1 MKKSSQ
7 TKKHLKSEKEHKKSI
22 ALIQIAAT
30 HSQKIKK
37 NIILLLK
44 EQGLPGSTKN
54 VDAILSLQCHI
65 ANTRQNRLLKS
76 INSRVSKPLSFL
88 PKALENCVIPKA
100 FQTIQGRLDH
110 LRHTAITKLAKYSF
124 RYGAPGGTDFCVT
137 YAEQSS
143 DVGYTVTLDKNYD
156 IYRGAYKGWG
166 ANIDLHKI
174 CVPRHWRT
182 RVQKKNLAFLGG
194 MLTLDVNPMQSPPGI
209 ELYAAVWAVQER
221 GYSVKTVRGFIAV
234 SDLQHF
240 HADSV
245 DSAIAGV
252 MKKCRVVDRS
262 AEVLSS
268 MSLAVDAF
276 IAQYGAFN
284 IDVSLNDARKS
295 GSCEYGIRSW
305 CERVGID
312 INRGSVPMAE
322 LLAGFKQHPLTEVR
336 AATLY
341 AVRRRART
349 SSCYTK

>member
-1 MKKSSQ
+1 MTKLSQ
-7 TKKHLKSEKEHKKSI
+7 TKKHLISEKEYKKSI
-22 ALIQIAAT
+22 ALIKIAAS
-30 HSQKIKK
+30 HSQKVKK

-44 EQGLPGSTKN
+44 DRGLAGSVKN
-54 VDAILSLQCHI
+54 VNAILSLQCDI
-65 ANTRQNRLLKS
+65 AHTRQNRLLKS
-76 INSRVSKPLSFL
+76 INSRINKPLSFL
-88 PKALENCVIPKA
+88 PKALENHAIPKT
-100 FQTIQGRLDH
+100 FQAVQGRLDY
-110 LRHTAITKLAKYSF
+110 LRRTAIAQLAKINF
-124 RYGAPGGTDFCVT
+124 RYGAPGGSKFFVT

-143 DVGYTVTLDKNYD
+143 DVGYAVTLDKNYD

-166 ANIDLHKI
+166 ANIDVHKI

-182 RVQKKNLAFLGG
+182 SVEKRKLALIGG
-194 MLTLDVNPMQSPPGI
+194 MITLDANPMESPTGI
-209 ELYAAVWAVQER
+209 DLYAAVWAVQER

-234 SDLQHF
+234 SGAQHF

-252 MKKCRVVDRS
+252 MKKCRVADRS
-262 AEVLSS
+262 AEVLLN

-276 IAQYGAFN
+276 IAKYGAFN

-312 INRGSVPMAE
+312 INRGRVPMTE
-322 LLAGFKQHPLTEVR
+322 LLAGFKQHPLSEVR

-341 AVRRRART
+341 AVRRRARAII
-349 SSCYTK
+349 